1 MSQFTNK
8 KGNWLFYAIFWFFN
22 NFKEP
27 SSSIGECDF
36 SYRYIQ
42 SDASIFL
49 DLELSLFI
57 LLTDDFLD
65 IIS

>member
-8 KGNWLFYAIFWFFN
+8 KELAFMQFGFFN

-42 SDASIFL
+42 VMLLYFG
-49 DLELSLFI
+49 LELSLFI

>member
-8 KGNWLFYAIFWFFN
+8 RIGFYVWTNFGFFN

-36 SYRYIQ
+36 HIDTYN
-42 SDASIFL
+42 ASIFW
-49 DLELSLFI
+49 LELSLFI